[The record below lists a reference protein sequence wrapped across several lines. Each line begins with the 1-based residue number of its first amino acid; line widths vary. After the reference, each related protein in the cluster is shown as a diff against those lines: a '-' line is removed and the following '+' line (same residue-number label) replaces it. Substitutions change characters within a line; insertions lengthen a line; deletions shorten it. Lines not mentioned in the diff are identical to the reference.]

1 MATIDLPA
9 RPLPGPG
16 PSGNGRAQPAPPPPL
31 PRQRKWLQSAS
42 QVWGMMT
49 LAAGVA
55 RALVTPPYS
64 WRGEFVD
71 QAWSLAKRASIPAAI
86 SAFGFGYG
94 APGVQGSLI
103 AELLG
108 DPTRVA
114 AIVGP
119 ATVREQAVWITGMVV
134 AGVAGT
140 AMCADLGARKVRDE
154 LAALQVMGVDPIR
167 KLVAPRVLALTL
179 LMPAL
184 GIVVITVEAFA
195 ILLANLQVTST
206 VGGYF
211 EATSHS
217 FTTIDLV
224 ANLVKTSLSGFIVGL
239 VCCYK
244 GMNAKGGPVGVG
256 RAVNQAVVI
265 SFCLIWVLNYAFN
278 STYLGAFPGAQAVR

>member
-1 MATIDLPA
+1 MSTIEVPLSPSPA
-9 RPLPGPG
+9 GPETVD
-16 PSGNGRAQPAPPPPL
+16 APPPARKQP
-31 PRQRKWLQSAS
+31 KWLDAAS
-42 QVWGMMT
+42 QVWGVLT
-49 LAAGVA
+49 LAGGVA
-55 RALVTPPYS
+55 RALVTPPFS

-71 QAWSLAKRASIPAAI
+71 QAWILAKRASLPAAI

-119 ATVREQAVWITGMVV
+119 ATVREQAVWITGMIV

-140 AMCADLGARKVRDE
+140 AICADLGARKVRDE
-154 LAALQVMGVDPIR
+154 LAALEVMGINPVL

-184 GIVVITVEAFA
+184 GIVVITTETFA
-195 ILLANLQVTST
+195 ILLANLQVTAT

-211 EATSHS
+211 EAVSRS

-224 ANLVKTSLSGFIVGL
+224 ANLVKTSLSGAVVGL
-239 VCCYK
+239 ICCYK

-265 SFCLIWVLNYAFN
+265 SFVIIWVLNFAFN

>member
-1 MATIDLPA
+1 VAALDVPVRPPA
-9 RPLPGPG
+9 GLEP
-16 PSGNGRAQPAPPPPL
+16 QAPPI
-31 PRQRKWLQSAS
+31 PRKQPKWLQAAA
-42 QVWGMMT
+42 QVWGMLKLGGGT
-49 LAAGVA
+49 AV
-55 RALVTPPYS
+55 ALVTPPYS
-64 WRGEFVD
+64 WRGEFVE
-71 QAWSLAKRASIPAAI
+71 QAWTLAKRASLPAGV

-94 APGVQGSLI
+94 APGVQGTLI

-140 AMCADLGARKVRDE
+140 AICADLGARKVRQE
-154 LAALQVMGVDPIR
+154 LAALEVMGVDPVR
-167 KLVAPRVLALTL
+167 KLVAPRVLAIAL

-184 GIVVITVEAFA
+184 GIVVITTEALA
-195 ILLANLQVTST
+195 IMLANLQFTGT

-224 ANLVKTSLSGFIVGL
+224 ANLVKTTVSGAVVGL

-244 GMNAKGGPVGVG
+244 GINAKGGPQGVG

-265 SFCLIWVLNYAFN
+265 SFCVIWVLNFAFN

>member
-1 MATIDLPA
+1 MATLEAPIRPAGEESA
-9 RPLPGPG
+9 RP
-16 PSGNGRAQPAPPPPL
+16 SPPPKPQ
-31 PRQRKWLQSAS
+31 PKWVERAA
-42 QVWGMMT
+42 QVWGILT
-49 LAAGVA
+49 LSGATA
-55 RALVTPPYS
+55 RALFTPPFS

-71 QAWSLAKRASIPAAI
+71 QAFTLAKRASIPAAI

-140 AMCADLGARKVRDE
+140 AICADLGARKVRDE
-154 LAALQVMGVDPIR
+154 LSAMQVMGIDPVR
-167 KLVAPRVLALTL
+167 SLVAPRVLALTL

-184 GIVVITVEAFA
+184 GIVVISVEAVA
-195 ILLANLQVTST
+195 IMLANLQVTGT

-224 ANLVKTSLSGFIVGL
+224 ANLIKTSVSGAVVGI

-265 SFCLIWVLNYAFN
+265 SFVLIWVLNFAFN

>member
-1 MATIDLPA
+1 VATLDVPVT
-9 RPLPGPG
+9 
-16 PSGNGRAQPAPPPPL
+16 PAPRTTDPAAPPRPS
-31 PRQRKWLQSAS
+31 PRPKWLETAA
-42 QVWGMMT
+42 QVWGILT
-49 LAAGVA
+49 LLGGTV
-55 RALVTPPYS
+55 RALVTPPFS

-71 QAWSLAKRASIPAAI
+71 QAWTLAKRASIPAAI

-119 ATVREQAVWITGMVV
+119 ATVREQAVWITGMIV

-140 AMCADLGARKVRDE
+140 AICADLGARKVRDE
-154 LAALQVMGVDPIR
+154 LAALQVMGIDPVR

-184 GIVVITVEAFA
+184 GIVVITTETFA
-195 ILLANLQVTST
+195 ILLANLQVHAT

-211 EATSHS
+211 EAVSRS

-224 ANLVKTSLSGFIVGL
+224 ANLVKTSLSGAVVG
-239 VCCYK
+239 VICCYK

-265 SFCLIWVLNYAFN
+265 SFVIIWVLNFAFN